1 MFNLLVNNNVVVIFV
16 IIIAFALIVFL
27 SFYYSRKNV
36 VLRKLS
42 RTPRKSRSG
51 FKTNEFLKVSGK
63 ALHVKDPL
71 IAPLSKRK
79 CIFYSIVVEKQVNN
93 GKSRSWKTILKEEKF
108 QEFFI
113 DDRGELI
120 IVRPKD
126 TPRNFISYLV
136 KDHKL
141 SSGFLNDPSPEFD
154 SFLRRHFIEPTNILG
169 FNKTLRYR
177 EGIIEIGEIITAA
190 GIAKWKNLSEP
201 IPGYPYSRIAELDNT
216 DKHKL
221 IITDLPEAAVVKNN

>member
-1 MFNLLVNNNVVVIFV
+1 M
-16 IIIAFALIVFL
+16 
-27 SFYYSRKNV
+27 
-36 VLRKLS
+36 
-42 RTPRKSRSG
+42 
-51 FKTNEFLKVSGK
+51 
-63 ALHVKDPL
+63 
-71 IAPLSKRK
+71 
-79 CIFYSIVVEKQVNN
+79 
-93 GKSRSWKTILKEEKF
+93 KEEKF

-120 IVRPKD
+120 IVRPKG

-221 IITDLPEAAVVKNN
+221 IITDLPEALS